1 MDHPRAEDIMNLV
14 VVESKEGKSIPLDF
28 CSLSLSLSLFC
39 IIASLRTFKHGAL
52 VEY

>member
-14 VVESKEGKSIPLDF
+14 VIESKDGNSIPLDF
-28 CSLSLSLSLFC
+28 CSLSLFC
-39 IIASLRTFKHGAL
+39 IIAVLRTFKHGAL

>member
-14 VVESKEGKSIPLDF
+14 VVELKEGKSIPLDF
-28 CSLSLSLSLFC
+28 CSLSFFC
-39 IIASLRTFKHGAL
+39 IIALLRTFKHGAL

>member
-14 VVESKEGKSIPLDF
+14 VVESKEGISFRLDL
-28 CSLSLSLSLFC
+28 CSFSFFC
-39 IIASLRTFKHGAL
+39 IIAVLRTFKHGAL

>member
-14 VVESKEGKSIPLDF
+14 VAESKEGNGILLISAP
-28 CSLSLSLSLFC
+28 SLFFSC
-39 IIASLRTFKHGAL
+39 INVTLRALKHGAL

>member
-14 VVESKEGKSIPLDF
+14 VVESKEGNNSIPLDF
-28 CSLSLSLSLFC
+28 CSLSFFC
-39 IIASLRTFKHGAL
+39 IITILRTFKHGAL